1 MDREVKRVLKIVILF
16 IALFLINI
24 LVLITLSKIGFDI
37 QATELSYLFPPL
49 FSTLVLLIVD
59 KVKRNKS
66 NN

>member
-1 MDREVKRVLKIVILF
+1 MYREMKRVLKIVILF
-16 IALFLINI
+16 FVLFLVNI

-49 FSTLVLLIVD
+49 FSTVVLLIID
-59 KVKRNKS
+59 KMKRNKS

>member
-16 IALFLINI
+16 FALFLVNI

-59 KVKRNKS
+59 KMKRNKS

>member
-1 MDREVKRVLKIVILF
+1 MYREMKRVLKIVILF
-16 IALFLINI
+16 FALFLVNI

-49 FSTLVLLIVD
+49 FSTVVLLIID
-59 KVKRNKS
+59 KMKRNKS